1 MTYLYCSAACC
12 CPLLSDKDG
21 NGEIDVS
28 ELHTTMSELGNL
40 LTEEEICAF
49 IAIMDVDGNGVIG
62 VGLSQDAG
70 QSAYEPSG

>member
-1 MTYLYCSAACC
+1 MTTTSCHAWAKQPLSA
-12 CPLLSDKDG
+12 CPVPLFFLLAFADKDG

-28 ELHTTMSELGNL
+28 ELRTTMSELGNL

-62 VGLSQDAG
+62 VR
-70 QSAYEPSG
+70 